1 MAATEEFSFPA
12 ITDSYPCGID
22 SPPLWHLSPAAS
34 PDAFRDKFSKEG
46 EERVKEED
54 DHERFE
60 KEEKHRKSC
69 SYVEKGS
76 KVSRRLGYT
85 EDGEEKMDLLWED
98 FNEELSR
105 SCSSRMGSSGCSSRM
120 GSSGCSSDVVELNC
134 VQSLKLSKTNGGMF
148 SPKKPSI
155 VVFFKSFR
163 KLFLL
168 HSSHHRLAKHHTL
181 SR

>member
-1 MAATEEFSFPA
+1 MAATEEFSFPT

-34 PDAFRDKFSKEG
+34 PDAFRDKSSKEG
-46 EERVKEED
+46 EKRVKEED
-54 DHERFE
+54 DRESFE
-60 KEEKHRKSC
+60 TEEKHRKSC

-76 KVSRRLGYT
+76 KVSRRVGYT
-85 EDGEEKMDLLWED
+85 EVGEEKMDLLWED

-105 SCSSRMGSSGCSSRM
+105 SCSSRMGSSGCSSDM
-120 GSSGCSSDVVELNC
+120 VELGC
-134 VQSLKLSKTNGGMF
+134 VQPLQLSKTNGGMF

-163 KLFLL
+163 KLFLV
-168 HSSHHRLAKHHTL
+168 HSFHHRLAKHHTL
-181 SR
+181 RR